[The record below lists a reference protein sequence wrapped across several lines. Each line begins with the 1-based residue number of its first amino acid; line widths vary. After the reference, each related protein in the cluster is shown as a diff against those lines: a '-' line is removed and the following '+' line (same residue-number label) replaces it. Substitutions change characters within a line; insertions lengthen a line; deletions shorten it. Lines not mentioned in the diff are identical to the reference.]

1 MTVLSRTIG
10 FFMTL
15 AIAVISYGG
24 VLAQRAAPAPLSP
37 ITLQQLASPAGKNSS
52 IPQLMVTKDRVA
64 MSWIE
69 TGSRPTLRFSERT
82 ATGWTPAQSV
92 VSTDG
97 LIVNSADVPSVRF
110 LSDGTLVA
118 HWTEENGPDP
128 EASTLQLSWSKDRGK
143 TWTAPITPHADTSQT
158 QHGFASLFE
167 TPSGFGAL
175 WIDGRTVDAE
185 QMDLRARTYDQ
196 GGKGGA
202 ETIVDTR
209 VCECCSTAVA
219 STTNG
224 AIAAFRNRG
233 ASEVRDIYVTR
244 LVAGKWTPAS
254 AVHADGWS
262 IDACPV
268 NGPAISAAGT
278 DVAVAWFT
286 VQKGQGHSYVA
297 FSRDEGRTF
306 GGPIRI
312 DDATSTGR
320 VEIGLLPDGSAVAS
334 WVEFAN
340 NVSSF
345 RVRRIGRGGERSA
358 PLSVTTG
365 VGSQHPRLAQAGT
378 ELTLAWTENSQ
389 GTTTVKTARASLK

>member
-1 MTVLSRTIG
+1 
-10 FFMTL
+10 
-15 AIAVISYGG
+15 
-24 VLAQRAAPAPLSP
+24 
-37 ITLQQLASPAGKNSS
+37 
-52 IPQLMVTKDRVA
+52 
-64 MSWIE
+64 
-69 TGSRPTLRFSERT
+69 
-82 ATGWTPAQSV
+82 
-92 VSTDG
+92 